1 LPPFGCVDASLSAPT
16 IDGWSE
22 QWYVFETF
30 ASDTGADDAPGAM
43 FPVSTP
49 SSGMTIRCVMES
61 PFFHTTVWPVV
72 HIAGLGANDWSP
84 LLPAIMMVVTL
95 EEPVGEGVVGG
106 VDELFPP

>member
-1 LPPFGCVDASLSAPT
+1 
-16 IDGWSE
+16 
-22 QWYVFETF
+22 
-30 ASDTGADDAPGAM
+30 
-43 FPVSTP
+43 
-49 SSGMTIRCVMES
+49 MES

-84 LLPAIMMVVTL
+84 LLPAIVMVVTL